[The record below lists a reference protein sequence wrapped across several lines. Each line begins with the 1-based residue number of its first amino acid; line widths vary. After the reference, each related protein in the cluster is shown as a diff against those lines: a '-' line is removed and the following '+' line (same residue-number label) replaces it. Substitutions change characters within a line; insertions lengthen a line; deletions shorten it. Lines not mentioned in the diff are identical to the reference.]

1 MIPHRIVAVYKY
13 ILTPK
18 WLGVHNNLNLTEFTE
33 RLEVNYLLF
42 IHHCINET
50 VLRGCFNVKNNNTV
64 KAKILFIADCIR
76 TIGCKNPC
84 QNPSI
89 THIPLCNSM
98 VSTHHHN
105 KLTLSFF
112 NATKSVN
119 ISCWH
124 IMPSDI
130 HGFLSPKISSFI
142 DNTELP
148 TRFNF

>member
-1 MIPHRIVAVYKY
+1 MLY
-13 ILTPK
+13 IITSILQNSLK
-18 WLGVHNNLNLTEFTE
+18 

-42 IHHCINET
+42 KHHCINET
-50 VLRGCFNVKNNNTV
+50 VLRGCFNIKNNNTV
-64 KAKILFIADCIR
+64 KAKNFFKADCNR

-89 THIPLCNSM
+89 THIPSRNSM
-98 VSTHHHN
+98 LSTHHHN

-119 ISCWH
+119 IFCWH

-130 HGFLSPKISSFI
+130 HGLLSSKISSFI

-148 TRFNF
+148 TSLNF